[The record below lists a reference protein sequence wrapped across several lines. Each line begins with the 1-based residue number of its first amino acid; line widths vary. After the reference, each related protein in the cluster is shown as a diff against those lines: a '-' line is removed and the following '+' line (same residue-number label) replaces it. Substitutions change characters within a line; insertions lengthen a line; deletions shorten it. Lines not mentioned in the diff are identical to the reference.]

1 MISRYFR
8 SILAPRRQTYMAEK
22 YGEELWFFHDCNAH
36 ELPLRIQSTELR
48 TEPLVLDLTRH
59 GNRLRYLRDRRE
71 DPLEL
76 SEVLPMEDPASE
88 SSSQAGS
95 GGVGWA
101 AGEASEL
108 ACWPSRSAMARINSR
123 SLPPP
128 PLAPTSPSSRPPE
141 SLHSMQKLLEAWL
154 HRERRS
160 L

>member
-1 MISRYFR
+1 MISSYFR

-76 SEVLPMEDPASE
+76 GEVLPMEDPASE
-88 SSSQAGS
+88 SSSQ
-95 GGVGWA
+95 
-101 AGEASEL
+101 ASEL